1 MPSPSSSSPSR
12 SSRNPFPGKANPKT
26 LPPKPLDAGRV
37 PSCPH
42 FLIVD
47 DNPDGRFLVAKTI
60 LRKFPTA
67 VILEC
72 QTAEAAF
79 AAMQG
84 QVISAIVSHRTFDAA
99 GVELVTELRKR
110 NSNVP
115 ILMMSGID
123 RHEDALLAGANAFLT
138 YEQWL
143 LVGSTIEMLLG
154 VPASGA
160 EPRS

>member
-1 MPSPSSSSPSR
+1 MPSSSSPSR
-12 SSRNPFPGKANPKT
+12 SSRNPFPGKANQKS
-26 LPPKPLDAGRV
+26 LPGQPVEAGR
-37 PSCPH
+37 PRSCPH
-42 FLIVD
+42 FLIID

-79 AAMQG
+79 AAMDG
-84 QVISAIVSHRTFDAA
+84 QAISAVVSHRTFDAA
-99 GVELVTELRKR
+99 GVELVRQLRKR
-110 NSNVP
+110 NADVP

-123 RHEDALLAGANAFLT
+123 RHDDALLAGANAFLT

-143 LVGSTIEMLLG
+143 LVGSMIETLLG
-154 VPASGA
+154 VPASEWGK
-160 EPRS
+160 R